1 MGSRRYGHKASLMMF
16 TQPRVEPPNEALCEG
31 QFSQG
36 AGRPTDS
43 EVITNDGKDSS
54 GRGQQVSEDGMQA
67 VLTEAGF
74 GVVEARDGEEALRRV
89 RESKPDLIILD
100 MLLPRLGGEH
110 VLQVLRQD
118 RATACLPVIVL
129 SSLSQKNAGKL
140 KQVGATAYLEKSQLD
155 LANGGENL
163 VRLVNATLR
172 EATPTVGVSS

>member
-1 MGSRRYGHKASLMMF
+1 MQILTRCRK
-16 TQPRVEPPNEALCEG
+16 PNDLDV
-31 QFSQG
+31 
-36 AGRPTDS
+36 TH
-43 EVITNDGKDSS
+43 DGKDSS

-110 VLQVLRQD
+110 VLQLLRQD

-129 SSLSQKNAGKL
+129 SGLSQKNAGKL
-140 KQVGATAYLEKSQLD
+140 KKAGATAYIEKSKLD
-155 LANGGENL
+155 LTGSGENL
-163 VRLVNATLR
+163 VRVVNAALR
-172 EATPTVGVSS
+172 EARSRVGVPA